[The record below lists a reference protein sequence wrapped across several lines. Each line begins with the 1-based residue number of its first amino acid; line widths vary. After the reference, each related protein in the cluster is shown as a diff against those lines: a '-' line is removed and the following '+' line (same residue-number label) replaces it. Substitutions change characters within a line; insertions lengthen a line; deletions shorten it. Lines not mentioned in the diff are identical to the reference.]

1 MQKLQIITCLRRP
14 VFIIFILISSLIS
27 CNKIQEAGLKEA
39 DKNDAIKIVRLDQP
53 ESEYITSGSN
63 LSAQD
68 MAMCCPEGVKILYE
82 DVLKIGSVNDE
93 DVNEKFRHYFLSDA
107 ARLQLVKDVSEK
119 FSNLDK
125 LSEHL
130 DKVFDHLKREVPSL
144 RIPVFYTQISGFN
157 QSIVVSDSLLGISL
171 DKYMGKD
178 YAPYKKLFF
187 REQIEQMEP
196 SRIPSD
202 CVHFWLESEF
212 PLSSV
217 GKNRLLDLMIYF
229 GKINW
234 ATYKIT
240 NEKYDGNLFTF
251 VDEHGK
257 NHSRWPEIS
266 AQLFKKKTLYSSDS
280 LLIKKIMF
288 GKPGKPRQDAD
299 NLQAVGLPAGIKVID
314 SFMKRHPDYNIAELL
329 ADTDYLQILNGAGI
343 KIN

>member
-1 MQKLQIITCLRRP
+1 MRRHFYI
-14 VFIIFILISSLIS
+14 VLLLVSSLFS

-39 DKNDAIKIVRLDQP
+39 ANHGDAEIVRLDLP

-93 DVNEKFRHYFLSDA
+93 DINEKFRHYFLSDT
-107 ARLQLVKDVSEK
+107 ARMQLAKDVTNK
-119 FSNLDK
+119 FGSLKK

-130 DKVFDHLKREVPSL
+130 GKAFENLKREVPSL

-178 YAPYKKLFF
+178 YAPYKKLFY

-212 PLSSV
+212 PLSPA
-217 GKNRLLDLMIYF
+217 GKDRLLDLMIYF

-234 ATYKIT
+234 VTCKVT
-240 NEKYDGNLFTF
+240 KEKFEEELFTF
-251 VDEHGK
+251 VDGHDKG
-257 NHSRWPEIS
+257 HSRWPEVA
-266 AQLFKKKTLYSSDS
+266 AQLFNSKTLNSSDS
-280 LLIKKIMF
+280 VLIKKIMF
-288 GKPGKPRQDAD
+288 GKPGKHRQDAD
-299 NLQAVGLPAGIKVID
+299 GLQAVGLPAGFKVVD
-314 SFMKRHPDYNIAELL
+314 SFMQRHPDYDIADLMAE
-329 ADTDYLQILNGAGI
+329 TDCLKILSGAGI
-343 KIN
+343 KIK

>member
-1 MQKLQIITCLRRP
+1 MRRP

-27 CNKIQEAGLKEA
+27 CNKIQEAGFKEA
-39 DKNDAIKIVRLDQP
+39 GKHNAAGIVRLDRP

-82 DVLKIGSVNDE
+82 DVLKIGNVNDE

-119 FSNLDK
+119 FGNLDK

-130 DKVFDHLKREVPSL
+130 NEVFGNLKREVPSL
-144 RIPVFYTQISGFN
+144 RVPVFYTQISGFN

-196 SRIPSD
+196 SRIPAD

-212 PLSSV
+212 PLSPA
-217 GKNRLLDLMIYF
+217 GKSRLLDLMIYF

-234 ATYKIT
+234 ATYKVT
-240 NEKYDGNLFTF
+240 KGKSEEELFTF
-251 VDEHGK
+251 VEGEGK
-257 NHSRWPEIS
+257 NHSQWPEVS
-266 AQLFKKKTLYSSDS
+266 AQLFNRKTLNSTDS
-280 LLIKKIMF
+280 VLIKKIMF
-288 GKPGKPRQDAD
+288 GKPGKHRQDAGH
-299 NLQAVGLPAGIKVID
+299 LQAVGLPAGIKVVD
-314 SFMKRHPDYNIAELL
+314 NFMQRHPDYSIAELL
-329 ADTDYLQILNGAGI
+329 SETDNLKILSGAGI
-343 KIN
+343 KIQ